1 MSKKNSSVN
10 LSSLINDREDLREI
24 FLSFKN
30 KLSRY
35 KKKSYLI
42 GVSGGPDSM
51 ALAALSKIYSLE
63 SNVKM
68 YYTLVDHSIRK
79 NSAKEAKQVKKL
91 LKKHNINLRIFKN
104 KKLIKKNVQ
113 AEARLVRYEIFSKIC
128 NKNNIS
134 YILTAHNL
142 EDQVETFFIRLSRGS
157 GLTGLSSM
165 KQLTKLSRKIRLLR
179 PLLEVKKQDLVK
191 ISKIVFGRYLK
202 DPSNSNTKFLRTRI
216 RNLKKPLQKS
226 GISYDQ
232 IFKSINNLASSKN
245 ILEKYYTQVSKE
257 NIKKSKNLVILNL
270 KKFKTFNEEVKIR
283 LINISIKH
291 LNRNYYNIR
300 AKKVINLIKNLKK
313 KSYTKSTLGGCI
325 LVKQGEKLL
334 FKKEKKSHF

>member
-1 MSKKNSSVN
+1 M
-10 LSSLINDREDLREI
+10 
-24 FLSFKN
+24 
-30 KLSRY
+30 
-35 KKKSYLI
+35 
-42 GVSGGPDSM
+42 
-51 ALAALSKIYSLE
+51 
-63 SNVKM
+63 
-68 YYTLVDHSIRK
+68 
-79 NSAKEAKQVKKL
+79 
-91 LKKHNINLRIFKN
+91 
-104 KKLIKKNVQ
+104 
-113 AEARLVRYEIFSKIC
+113 IFSKIC

-165 KQLTKLSRKIRLLR
+165 KQLTQLSRKIRLLR

-191 ISKIVFGRYLK
+191 ISKIVFGRYIK

-216 RNLKKPLQKS
+216 RNLEKPLQKS

-257 NIKKSKNLVILNL
+257 NIKKSKILVILNL

-283 LINISIKH
+283 LVTSIKH
-291 LNRNYYNIR
+291 LNRNYYKWN
-300 AKKVINLIKNLKK
+300 KKKIINNLKK
-313 KSYTKSTLGGCI
+313 SYVNALEGVFCKRWKIT
-325 LVKQGEKLL
+325 VQ
-334 FKKEKKSHF
+334 KEKKSFLIELLYFVLFTTHLVIKYTC